1 MANLG
6 SQNDSTPS
14 RGLALSSPT
23 LQVETARTIE
33 RDRDEQVCNKADVR
47 GSLANDGVTSQR
59 F

>member
-6 SQNDSTPS
+6 SQNDS
-14 RGLALSSPT
+14 T

-47 GSLANDGVTSQR
+47 GSLANDGVFTT
-59 F
+59 FLTT